1 MQRYHFPLKK
11 NAIFVYTTVV
21 MELGEEIVL
30 RPRFSMDLKTDAEH
44 ALQAF
49 EAVKHNSEGVVVT
62 RWSIMFLKIPKHLQ
76 HFWSPQ
82 LDLEITSFEAAKL
95 PYADYLD
102 QTCGMDLF
110 MFLHF
115 AVASLF
121 IAFGIW
127 AYTNATLKSPYLPN
141 WYWWAI
147 MVLVLSSILQD
158 GWNTP
163 ERMKCKTASVYE
175 ANASGLALVPK
186 PA

>member
-1 MQRYHFPLKK
+1 MLF
-11 NAIFVYTTVV
+11 FVYTTVV

-62 RWSIMFLKIPKHLQ
+62 RVEHHVFLKIPKHLQ

-82 LDLEITSFEAAKL
+82 LDLEITSFEAGKTTL
-95 PYADYLD
+95 R
-102 QTCGMDLF
+102 GLF
-110 MFLHF
+110 GPKPAVWTLFIFLHF

-127 AYTNATLKSPYLPN
+127 AYTNATLKSPYLLQLVLMGL
-141 WYWWAI
+141 
-147 MVLVLSSILQD
+147 MVLAWFVLYFAGRMGKHAGKDEMQKLHRFMRQTLQ
-158 GWNTP
+158 G
-163 ERMKCKTASVYE
+163 
-175 ANASGLALVPK
+175 
-186 PA
+186 